1 MLNLTAVLERAKK
14 SKQAINGYDDFFFVD
29 AKKTRI
35 NLKTVDDQEYLL
47 TKFLY
52 TIFVENLSEQECLL
66 HIVIDKPD
74 PQVISSGSEKI
85 VVKKSQCIKLKQE
98 GQYQESLKKR
108 EEKRNQLPKTR
119 FKNWVKDLWDTKQ
132 KEIIVGLLVGIVL
145 LLVRACQS
153 QPIM

>member
-14 SKQAINGYDDFFFVD
+14 SKQAINGYDDFFLVD

-52 TIFVENLSEQECLL
+52 AIFVENLSEQECLL

-74 PQVISSGSEKI
+74 PQVISSDSEKI

-132 KEIIVGLLVGIVL
+132 KEIIVGLLLLMIGL
-145 LLVRACQS
+145 LLGKAC
-153 QPIM
+153 